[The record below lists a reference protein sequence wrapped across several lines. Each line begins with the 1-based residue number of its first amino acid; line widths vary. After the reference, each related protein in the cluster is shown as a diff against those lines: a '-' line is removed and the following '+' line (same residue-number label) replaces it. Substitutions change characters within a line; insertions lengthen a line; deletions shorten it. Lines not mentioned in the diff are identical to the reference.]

1 MDDYDYS
8 AALDLFD
15 MSSAASDAGYGGAS
29 GDMSMFGDAGMAT
42 VPMASGE
49 VNDMDVTN
57 WLAQNYPDLVQGNQ
71 AVDFGQGGTD
81 GGIVNGIMK
90 GWNSL
95 GSGGQIVAGS
105 ALVGGLSNYMQQRQ
119 RDSELQQMGAMSE
132 EQFNRQLQLKRAPVN
147 KVANV
152 DHFKGVVNSLR
163 GGR

>member
-1 MDDYDYS
+1 MSDYDYS
-8 AALDLFD
+8 AAVDLFD
-15 MSSAASDAGYGGAS
+15 WS
-29 GDMSMFGDAGMAT
+29 GDDGAGTFEQA
-42 VPMASGE
+42 ALG
-49 VNDMDVTN
+49 NAIDMDGSFGNLDGLTDEQWTALGDYFAAN
-57 WLAQNYPDLVQGNQ
+57 PDALDAAFQPGALDNIKS
-71 AVDFGQGGTD
+71 AG

-90 GWNSL
+90 GWNGL
-95 GSGGQIVAGS
+95 GANGQLVAGS